1 MSYHTEK
8 DNGNGGCGCL
18 AFIVLTMFLL
28 GGVFIYGGKST
39 AKSKPQKEIV
49 VEDASSLTSY
59 IEAAEK
65 LELDYKIQNSGDK
78 KKKIIIYLPAE

>member
-8 DNGNGGCGCL
+8 DNGNGGWGCL
-18 AFIVLTMFLL
+18 AFIVLMFLL
-28 GGVFIYGGKST
+28 GGFFIDGGKST

-65 LELDYKIQNSGDK
+65 LELDYKIQNSGGK